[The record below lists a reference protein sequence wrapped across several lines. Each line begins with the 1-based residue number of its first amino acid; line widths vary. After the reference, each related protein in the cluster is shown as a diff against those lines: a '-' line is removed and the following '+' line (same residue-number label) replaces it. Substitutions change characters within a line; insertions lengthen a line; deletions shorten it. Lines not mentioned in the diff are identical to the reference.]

1 MATDTREQI
10 LLAAG
15 ELIRERG
22 YEATSF
28 AAIAE
33 RLGVS
38 KTAVAYHFHP
48 KETLLAALVLPGL
61 REVQA
66 LLDEPADRSTAGRRR
81 FATSYLEVLLR
92 HREVIGVLV
101 NDVWVVDHS
110 QAGQVRALRDR
121 VLDRIAA
128 SGSAAD
134 RAQAWAV
141 LGAVHIGVLRTLDE
155 PVDTVRPVLGR
166 AVQAIIGR

>member
-10 LLAAG
+10 LLAAR
-15 ELIRERG
+15 ELILERG
-22 YEATSF
+22 YEGTSF

-48 KETLLAALVLPGL
+48 KETLLAALLLPGL
-61 REVQA
+61 EDIQA
-66 LLDEPADRSTAGRRR
+66 LLAEPADGRTAGRQR
-81 FATSYLEVLLR
+81 FATSYLEALLR

-101 NDVWVVDHS
+101 NDVSVVGHPH
-110 QAGQVRALRDR
+110 AGQVRALRDR

-155 PVDTVRPVLGR
+155 PVETVGPVLR
-166 AVQAIIGR
+166 KAVQAIIGP